1 MITRQKNEFS
11 SEMLKL
17 RQNERSLAFQLEM
30 LKLQKKRLKD
40 IISGSTRGIFDKSNI
55 LMEEEKLLKR
65 EMYVELTRINYIK
78 QKYQLDLMN

>member
-1 MITRQKNEFS
+1 
-11 SEMLKL
+11 MLKL